1 MPILIDL
8 AQQILDVSGD
18 KPNYTHA
25 LMAVLEVAT
34 DHEHPYANNELS
46 DAIAFLRRN
55 MEQRFT
61 QPTLPELDNIIAAYR
76 KSKTN

>member
-8 AQQILDVSGD
+8 AQQILDVSGN

-46 DAIAFLRRN
+46 DAIYVTMIMKKNFLN
-55 MEQRFT
+55 NKIYYFT
-61 QPTLPELDNIIAAYR
+61 L
-76 KSKTN
+76 